1 MTMRGRLDALYA
13 VPSSVV
19 GKIARFKVSERGQM
33 ALPAE
38 VRKRWGLEAGGTV
51 EIADLGD
58 SIVII
63 PIDDGGFREKLW
75 QAIEEAGGYDALV
88 EAVIVEEPDLS

>member
-1 MTMRGRLDALYA
+1 
-13 VPSSVV
+13 VS
-19 GKIARFKVSERGQM
+19 KIARFKVSERGQM

-63 PIDDGGFREKLW
+63 PIDDGGFRGKLR
-75 QAIEEAGGYDALV
+75 QAVDAAGGYEALLEGV
-88 EAVIVEEPDLS
+88 MAEDPEMR